1 MIVCYNKF
9 PSVATSC
16 TEWNVPIKIEYHLP
30 QATTVVSG
38 VVPGTEMAAV
48 QADFE
53 AIP

>member
-1 MIVCYNKF
+1 MIVCYNNA

-30 QATTVVSG
+30 QATA
-38 VVPGTEMAAV
+38 VVPGTEVAAV